1 VSESE
6 SSKGSRHNYSPDV
19 GSRSVFGNYEA
30 SFSVLRSVFFFLTR
44 AFSVFDADASY
55 AFLLPIKPRPE
66 SCFGLICLG
75 DHLSLRLPLP

>member
-1 VSESE
+1 VSELE
-6 SSKGSRHNYSPDV
+6 SSKGGRHNYSPDV
-19 GSRSVFGNYEA
+19 GVEAFSGITKRLSVSFEA
-30 SFSVLRSVFFFLTR
+30 FFWVLTR
-44 AFSVFDADASY
+44 AFSVFDDDASY